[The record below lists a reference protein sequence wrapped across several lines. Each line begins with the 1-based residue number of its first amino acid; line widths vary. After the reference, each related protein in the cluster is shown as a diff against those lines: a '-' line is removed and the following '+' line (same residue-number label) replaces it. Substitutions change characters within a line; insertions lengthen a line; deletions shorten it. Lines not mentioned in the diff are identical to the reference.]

1 MARAK
6 KTAEPRAKKTA
17 PARKK
22 KGQAE
27 AGSVG
32 LGASEVLALEPP
44 QEVCKLAEKVE
55 ADGGALLGTYR
66 DPFGSRWTMLVSLP
80 IDKVEP
86 TPYQRELSEAHVAR
100 LATVIPKVGQFLD
113 PLVVTR
119 HDSGYWTPNGMHRLM
134 AMRRIGAKAIIALL
148 VPDPDI
154 AYRILALNT
163 EKAHNLKDKSLEVI
177 RMAKG
182 LAAIADTGD
191 MPESTWAFEFE
202 EPAYLTIGMC
212 YEERPR
218 FSGGAYL
225 SVLKRCDEFADKPI
239 AKSLE
244 ARVATR
250 DKVLALDDAVAEAVV
265 ALKERGMQS
274 AYLKPFVVARI
285 NPLRWQKPAKVGEK
299 SPRAEMNATLDKM
312 IAAAKAFDVD
322 RVKPQ
327 DLASMAGAPVDEG

>member
-6 KTAEPRAKKTA
+6 KKTEPRAKKTA

-66 DPFGSRWTMLVSLP
+66 DPFGSRWTMVVSLP

-163 EKAHNLKDKSLEVI
+163 EKAHNLKDRSLEVI
-177 RMAKG
+177 RMARN
-182 LAAIADTGD
+182 LAKRQPTAREAQFA
-191 MPESTWAFEFE
+191 EQFEAAE
-202 EPAYLTIGMC
+202 LLTLGIL
-212 YEERPR
+212 YEGNGR
-218 FSGGAYL
+218 FAGGAY
-225 SVLKRCDEFADKPI
+225 SPMLKKVDRFAERTLAASLREREGHAARLLAIDAEVRRII
-239 AKSLE
+239 AALQARGFKSPYL
-244 ARVATR
+244 R
-250 DKVLALDDAVAEAVV
+250 
-265 ALKERGMQS
+265 
-274 AYLKPFVVARI
+274 AYVVARI
-285 NPLRWQKPAKVGEK
+285 NPVRFHKMKPGERKPAMPIG
-299 SPRAEMNATLDKM
+299 SALTRML
-312 IAAAKAFDVD
+312 AAAKAFKVD
-322 RVKPQ
+322 SVSNA
-327 DLASMAGAPVDEG
+327 DLAWVAVGAGASE